1 MPPAQKAAP
10 KAAVKDLLPIG
21 AVVSIVSG
29 GRTLPGYEVLD
40 KDDRF
45 VKFSANTQVA
55 PQTEVVL
62 IPYEKFEILGL
73 PRD

>member
-1 MPPAQKAAP
+1 MPPAQKTTA
-10 KAAVKDLLPIG
+10 KAEKDLLPVG

-29 GRTLPGYEVLD
+29 GRTLTGYTVLD
-40 KDDRF
+40 KDDKF
-45 VKFSANTQVA
+45 VKFSASMQNA

-62 IPYEKFEILGL
+62 VPYEKLEMVGM